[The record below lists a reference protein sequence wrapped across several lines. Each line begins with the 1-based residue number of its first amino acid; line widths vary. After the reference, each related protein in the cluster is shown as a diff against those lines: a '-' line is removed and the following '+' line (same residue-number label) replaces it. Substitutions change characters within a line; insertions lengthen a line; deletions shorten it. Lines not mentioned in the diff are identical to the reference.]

1 MSNNIGDT
9 ILYTIG
15 MISVVVVMIIVVAC
29 LLAFPVKWLWNW
41 IMPIL
46 FNLKEITAWQALG
59 LILLCGLLFKTNSSY
74 KSQSK

>member
-59 LILLCGLLFKTNSSY
+59 LTLLCGLLFKSTVSN
-74 KSQSK
+74 QSK